1 MIDKLLFFFILVGSC
16 LFNGYAQSG
25 AINMDKSGS
34 QFARPVILEG
44 KVLIDQGVAPSG
56 SIPVYLFCN
65 NTVFRQT
72 YTAGNGNFNFEL
84 GTRRSLFEGSG
95 MDASTSSPQRLG
107 FPSAMKGSQEE
118 EFGPKIGTS
127 ATRSVNLNGC
137 KIYAVLSGF
146 QSDVINLG
154 YRSVMD
160 NPDLGVIVLHRLG
173 GVRGTTV
180 SVNTLTA
187 PKRSKKAYEDAEI
200 AMEEE
205 TPDFLKISEDLQKAV
220 KSYSKFAAAWSLLGE
235 VRLELEDLVGAQKA
249 FERAIVEDPNYVTP
263 YLLLAKLEIAKE
275 QWSKV
280 LEFSG
285 KVLGLNPYIPLAHY
299 FNAVAGY
306 SSQDFE
312 LAEKSLAYLEESGEV
327 INFPVAHYMLGSIL
341 AQKKDF
347 PSAALEYQ
355 HFLEVNTN
363 SQWADDLKSELAQW
377 QEQGL
382 IDSSKSDQVDTIV
395 P

>member
-1 MIDKLLFFFILVGSC
+1 MISKLLIFFTLVGSC
-16 LFNGYAQSG
+16 LFNGYAQS
-25 AINMDKSGS
+25 MDKSGNQYS
-34 QFARPVILEG
+34 RPVILEG

-65 NTVFRQT
+65 NTIFRQT
-72 YTAGNGNFNFEL
+72 YTSGNGIFNFEL

-95 MDASTSSPQRLG
+95 MDASSSSPQRQG
-107 FPSAMKGSQEE
+107 FPSAMRGSQEE
-118 EFGPKIGTS
+118 EFGPKIGTA

-146 QSDVINLG
+146 QSDVISLG

-187 PKRSKKAYEDAEI
+187 PKRSKKSYEDAQI

-205 TPDFLKISEDLQKAV
+205 TPDYVKISEDLQKAV
-220 KSYSKFAAAWSLLGE
+220 KSYAKFSAAWSLLGE
-235 VRLELEDLVGAQKA
+235 IRLELKDLVGAQKA

-263 YLLLAKLEIAKE
+263 YLLLAKLEIGKE
-275 QWSKV
+275 QWNKALELSGTV
-280 LEFSG
+280 LE
-285 KVLGLNPYIPLAHY
+285 LNPYIPLAHY

-306 SSQDFE
+306 SIQNFE
-312 LAEKSLAYLEESGEV
+312 LAEKSLVYLEESGEV

-347 PSAALEYQ
+347 SLAAVEYQ
-355 HFLEVNTN
+355 HFLKVNTN
-363 SQWADDLKSELAQW
+363 SQWADDLESELVQW

-382 IDSSKSDQVDTIV
+382 IDTTV